1 MPSFVSALLGLRCP
15 PSHVFPLVHG
25 LGVTETK
32 DEPRVE
38 VIFPIEGPLELDYC
52 GSSSVAKILATTTL
66 GTQTFISTN
75 PIDQWSLLGKHR
87 GKGKFCIA
95 MAWAFYALLNSPSN
109 EVHSTSNLM
118 EQLKCFF
125 YYLVAPLVGQKRGV
139 ITYKTANDISTF

>member
-1 MPSFVSALLGLRCP
+1 M
-15 PSHVFPLVHG
+15 
-25 LGVTETK
+25 
-32 DEPRVE
+32 
-38 VIFPIEGPLELDYC
+38 IFPIEGPLELDYC
-52 GSSSVAKILATTTL
+52 GFSSIAKIFATTTL

-87 GKGKFCIA
+87 DFWKGKNRIA

-139 ITYKTANDISTF
+139 ITYKIANDISSF

>member
-1 MPSFVSALLGLRCP
+1 
-15 PSHVFPLVHG
+15 
-25 LGVTETK
+25 
-32 DEPRVE
+32 

-52 GSSSVAKILATTTL
+52 GFSSIAKIFATTTL

-87 GKGKFCIA
+87 DFWKGKNRIA

-118 EQLKCFF
+118 EQLKCIF
-125 YYLVAPLVGQKRGV
+125 Y
-139 ITYKTANDISTF
+139 